1 MDNKASS
8 LKTVLTQEL
17 HFSYRIKI
25 GICPDFQLV
34 SVHHA
39 VIFLLFFFVNVGL
52 KKVNFFNANNK
63 TKQKLIEGKWF
74 QRYTLR
80 SCMCTRKTVIAENF
94 VLVRGEMKA
103 PFILFFL
110 KSSVIKIWF

>member
-1 MDNKASS
+1 MMDNKASS

-39 VIFLLFFFVNVGL
+39 VIFLLFFFCKCRLEKG
-52 KKVNFFNANNK
+52 
-63 TKQKLIEGKWF
+63 
-74 QRYTLR
+74 
-80 SCMCTRKTVIAENF
+80 
-94 VLVRGEMKA
+94 
-103 PFILFFL
+103 
-110 KSSVIKIWF
+110 